1 MFKQLL
7 IIIFIMFL
15 PFQIFSKSE
24 LIIVK
29 GMMDIGKGPHPAE
42 KGFEKWIG
50 AGGRVHL
57 NNLTSKGLMS
67 YSIDGKEVLRVNKM
81 SWALTIMDSRNNGM
95 IVGTFENFP
104 ERKEEV
110 LWVGHFKIEGNNGFT
125 HGFLWGVG
133 KNKNEGK
140 IIELTFDEDERNYSK
155 NSKNPNIY
163 FINGFITD
171 QPKEPL

>member
-57 NNLTSKGLMS
+57 NNLKSKGLMS

-81 SWALTIMDSRNNGM
+81 SWALTIMDSRNN
-95 IVGTFENFP
+95 
-104 ERKEEV
+104 
-110 LWVGHFKIEGNNGFT
+110 
-125 HGFLWGVG
+125 
-133 KNKNEGK
+133 
-140 IIELTFDEDERNYSK
+140 
-155 NSKNPNIY
+155 
-163 FINGFITD
+163 
-171 QPKEPL
+171 

>member
-95 IVGTFENFP
+95 IVGTFEIFP
-104 ERKEEV
+104 EREEEV
-110 LWVGHFKIEGNNGFT
+110 LWVGHF
-125 HGFLWGVG
+125 
-133 KNKNEGK
+133 
-140 IIELTFDEDERNYSK
+140 
-155 NSKNPNIY
+155 
-163 FINGFITD
+163 
-171 QPKEPL
+171 